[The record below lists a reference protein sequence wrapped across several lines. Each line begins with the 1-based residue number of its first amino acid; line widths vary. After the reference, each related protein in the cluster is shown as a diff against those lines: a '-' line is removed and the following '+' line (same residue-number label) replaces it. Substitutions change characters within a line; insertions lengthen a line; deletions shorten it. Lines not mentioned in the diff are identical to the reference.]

1 MSLELL
7 SADSKKILDILNA
20 YHTSYLTKGNI
31 ISHYYE
37 LFTTS
42 ILLKN
47 IEIMHFIISRINLK
61 VEFYFQKTQLNSFYL
76 MCLFYYRLSGDKK
89 NQTKFFKSF
98 KLSDCRHSYKEFIN
112 LIFLVYL
119 YNNSTKKSKKVSI
132 RDQYKKL
139 SRKLNYTYFSEDF
152 LLTYF
157 D

>member
-1 MSLELL
+1 MWPFAL
-7 SADSKKILDILNA
+7 AKPHD
-20 YHTSYLTKGNI
+20 LTKGNI

-42 ILLKN
+42 ILLKD

-76 MCLFYYRLSGDKK
+76 MCLFYYKLSGDKK
-89 NQTKFFKSF
+89 NETEFLKSF
-98 KLSDCRHSYKEFIN
+98 KLSNCRDSYKEFIT
-112 LIFLVYL
+112 LIFLVYS
-119 YNNSTKKSKKVSI
+119 YNSSTIKTKKVNI

-139 SRKLNYTYFSEDF
+139 SRKLNYPYFSDDF